1 LERREKGLYREMF
14 TTRTLGRWCSSSA
27 RQQLLDV
34 GGNTTMMTSTTM
46 TMRSTMIAGIMAR
59 SISSDFAEQMKSYE
73 TKVFLPNSSPIV
85 VRLDGSSFR
94 FESISLSP
102 SRSTRARVALWSS
115 LTHEQQHKTSCSSLT
130 KNFNKPWDSRSMLLM
145 FVGSCPSQ
153 LD

>member
-1 LERREKGLYREMF
+1 VSFCPFRRKHREDRKHRETRRTDTEVNGVEVWCWREKKERLIYIYRDMF
-14 TTRTLGRWCSSSA
+14 TTRTLGRWWWCSSSA

-34 GGNTTMMTSTTM
+34 GGNTTKMAMTSTTTTT

-102 SRSTRARVALWSS
+102 S
-115 LTHEQQHKTSCSSLT
+115 
-130 KNFNKPWDSRSMLLM
+130 
-145 FVGSCPSQ
+145 
-153 LD
+153 